1 MSETQQ
7 DGQIDVKGLK
17 EERIPAKQSGEG
29 HEVSFDI
36 DGLPDQLFVGDTVPL
51 VLFGE
56 CSSGL

>member
-17 EERIPAKQSGEG
+17 EEKIPAKQTGEG

-36 DGLPDQLFVGDTVPL
+36 DGLPDQLFVRR
-51 VLFGE
+51 VLE
-56 CSSGL
+56 RL